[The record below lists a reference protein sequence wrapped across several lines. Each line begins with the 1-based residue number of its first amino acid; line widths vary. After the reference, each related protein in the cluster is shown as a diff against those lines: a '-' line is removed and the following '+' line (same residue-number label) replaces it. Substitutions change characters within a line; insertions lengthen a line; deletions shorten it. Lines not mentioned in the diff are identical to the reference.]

1 MALKYTYNPDGSIK
15 TVVSDTMG
23 TIQAP
28 MALPD
33 YMYGNNQ
40 APTPS
45 NNSIMEALTGQLK
58 DDESFFE
65 DPFTGSSEP
74 RTFDDFKKFISI
86 NKNNF
91 TRDFGKKEG
100 LKRFNQ
106 VLNQVQEGIF
116 DQLSPEEAK
125 YVDDVKNNRINL

>member
-15 TVVSDTMG
+15 SVVSDTMG
-23 TIQAP
+23 RVQAP

-33 YMYGNNQ
+33 YMYANNQ

-45 NNSIMEALTGQLK
+45 ANAVMGALLGNK
-58 DDESFFE
+58 MK
-65 DPFTGSSEP
+65 DPFTGSLNP
-74 RTFDDFKKFISI
+74 RTFDDFKKFIST

-116 DQLSPEEAK
+116 DKLSPEEAK
-125 YVDDVKNNRINL
+125 FVDDVKNNKINL